1 MRVFRY
7 RSGEDIMAK
16 DQIAYHGEHG
26 EVQFVVNEKTGDAAR
41 DWYVEQN
48 PDGGVMLRVAGFGDV
63 FLTQIDVDEDL
74 EFISRA
80 N

>member
-1 MRVFRY
+1 
-7 RSGEDIMAK
+7 
-16 DQIAYHGEHG
+16 
-26 EVQFVVNEKTGDAAR
+26 
-41 DWYVEQN
+41 VEQN

-63 FLTQIDVDEDL
+63 FLTQTDVDEDL